1 MMSEID
7 CHLDEVVSVLSNIL
21 MELVNIELFFE
32 DIRRGKI
39 TNEKP
44 VIQSLETKESKDPM
58 EAKMESKLNG

>member
-1 MMSEID
+1 
-7 CHLDEVVSVLSNIL
+7 